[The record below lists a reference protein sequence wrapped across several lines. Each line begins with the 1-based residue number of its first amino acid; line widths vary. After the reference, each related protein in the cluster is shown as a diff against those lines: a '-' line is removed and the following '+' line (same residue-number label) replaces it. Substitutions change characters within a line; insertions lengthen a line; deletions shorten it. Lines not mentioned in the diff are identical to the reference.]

1 MFAPCDSERDG
12 TGPARPVVTV
22 LCADHR
28 PPGMA
33 PVEERAEV
41 RYVTASELP
50 ACFAATDVLFLWDF
64 TSRAVPESWATPNRL
79 RWLHVAAA
87 GVDPVLCPEL
97 AASDA
102 VLTNSRGIFEEP
114 IAEYVLG
121 LILAFV
127 KDLPGTLA
135 AQADRRWQHRETERL
150 AGRTVLVVG
159 TGPIGR
165 ATGRLLRA
173 AGLRVAGVGRRG
185 RRDDPDLGT
194 VYPFE
199 ELAER
204 LPAADFVVTVAPLTG
219 QTAGM
224 IDARALAAMR
234 PTARLINVGRGGLV
248 VTDDLIAA
256 LRAGTVAGAA
266 LDVFETEPLP
276 ADSPLWTMPNVL
288 VSPHM
293 SGDTIGWLPA
303 LAELFVANFL
313 RWQADM
319 PLRNVVDKRLGYV
332 PTGEPVG

>member
-1 MFAPCDSERDG
+1 M
-12 TGPARPVVTV
+12 T
-22 LCADHR
+22 
-28 PPGMA
+28 

-41 RYVTASELP
+41 RYVTAAELP

-64 TSRAVPESWATPNRL
+64 TSTAVPASWTTPNRL

-87 GVDPVLCPEL
+87 GVDTVLCPEL
-97 AASDA
+97 RASAA
-102 VLTNSRGIFEEP
+102 VLTNSRGVFEQP
-114 IAEYVLG
+114 VAEYVLA

-127 KDLPGTLA
+127 KDLPGTFA
-135 AQADRRWQHRETERL
+135 AQAGRRWRHRETERL
-150 AGRTVLVVG
+150 AGRTALVIG

-185 RRDDPDLGT
+185 RRNDPELGT

-199 ELAER
+199 ELVHR
-204 LPAADFVVTVAPLTG
+204 LPAADFVVTVAPLTD

-224 IDARALAAMR
+224 IDARALAAMH
-234 PTARLINVGRGGLV
+234 PDARLVNVGRGGLV

-256 LRAGTVAGAA
+256 LRAGTIAGAA

-276 ADSPLWTMPNVL
+276 ADSPLWTMPNVV

-293 SGDTIGWLPA
+293 SGDTVGWLPA

-332 PTGEPVG
+332 PTGGPVG